1 MGILI
6 IKRMFDWEDVN
17 LYILNVILFDGYV
30 EVKLVVNI
38 IVVDVN
44 DNVLF
49 FIGLLEKFNIIIINE
64 FFKGVIVFIVEVV
77 DKDFGLNGLVKYV
90 IVSGNDD

>member
-6 IKRMFDWEDVN
+6 IKRLFDWEDVN

-49 FIGLLEKFNIIIINE
+49 FIGLSEKFNIIIINE

>member
-6 IKRMFDWEDVN
+6 IKRLFDWEDVN

>member
-6 IKRMFDWEDVN
+6 IKRLFDWEDVN

-77 DKDFGLNGLVKYV
+77 DKDFGLNGLIKYV